1 MNALTEMII
10 GLFNLVEAEGRMLK
24 SKVLQTTTNILM
36 LVAAT
41 FFMMVATGFFLTAIY
56 QILILY
62 LPDIFGLLIVGT
74 VCLLFAG
81 VMIWLVRY
89 TNRKQ

>member
-10 GLFNLVEAEGRMLK
+10 GLFNLAEAEGRLLK

-36 LVAAT
+36 LVVAT
-41 FFMMVATGFFLTAIY
+41 FFMMVATGFFLAAIY
-56 QILILY
+56 QVLSLY
-62 LPDIFGLLIVGT
+62 LPNVGVLLIVGI